1 MRNNSGA
8 YQIRSLNTGNRYVGA
23 TCNLRNRWSKH
34 KCDLRKGRHGNRRL
48 QAAWDAE
55 GEACFEFDVL
65 EYAEGRDRLLK
76 IEQKYI
82 DQLRPEYNIAPY
94 AGTCLG
100 IKQTEE
106 TRRRK
111 GLAVSGERNAWYG
124 KTPPCAGASRKAEVR
139 AKISFA
145 NSGAGNPMFGVTP
158 PHAKLTDADVRA
170 IRAAL
175 TEGVNS
181 QALADKY
188 GVSKAAIQN
197 IKKGRSYLRVV

>member
-1 MRNNSGA
+1 MGSNSGA
-8 YQIRSLNTGNRYVGA
+8 YQIRSLKTGKRYVGA

-34 KCDLRKGRHGNRRL
+34 KSDLRKGRHGNRLL
-48 QAAWDAE
+48 QAAW
-55 GEACFEFDVL
+55 EADGADSFEFDVL
-65 EYAEGRDRLLK
+65 EYAEGRELLLE

-82 DQLRPEYNIAPY
+82 DQFHPEYNIAPY

-111 GLAVSGERNAWYG
+111 GMAATGERNAWYG
-124 KTPPCAGASRKAEVR
+124 KTLPCAGASRKAEVR
-139 AKISFA
+139 EKISTA
-145 NSGAGNPMFGVTP
+145 NSGTGNPMFGVTP
-158 PHAKLTDADVRA
+158 SHAKLADSDVRA

-175 TEGVNS
+175 AEGAKS
-181 QALADKY
+181 QTLADKY

-197 IKKGRSYLRVV
+197 IKKGRTYLRVS